1 MTTARWASRQE
12 DELNRISLEF
22 ERISQTNPFQAAVD
36 QLLAPETLDTIV
48 NYLVDGEFCA
58 NSGDDRC
65 PDIVFTL
72 INYGLPMIA
81 EASDAVGFAQVV
93 FNILKW
99 VGFGMSGLTK
109 GYPHSNRQ
117 KVRYLIF
124 VLEISR
130 YCLEL

>member
-22 ERISQTNPFQAAVD
+22 KRISLTNPFQAAVD

-65 PDIVFTL
+65 PDFVFTL

-93 FNILKW
+93 T
-99 VGFGMSGLTK
+99 S
-109 GYPHSNRQ
+109 
-117 KVRYLIF
+117 
-124 VLEISR
+124 
-130 YCLEL
+130 